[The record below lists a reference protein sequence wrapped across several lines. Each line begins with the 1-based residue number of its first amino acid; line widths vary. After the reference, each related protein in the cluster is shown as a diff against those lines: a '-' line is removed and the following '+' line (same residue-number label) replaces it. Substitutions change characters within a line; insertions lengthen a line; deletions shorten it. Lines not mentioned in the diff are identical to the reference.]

1 MSHHFRIRSAALVKA
16 GAFAGLLAILIVG
29 TADAHVVKSFGSYS
43 VALGW
48 AHEPTYV
55 GAANAVQVIVKDA
68 KGTPVTDIPD
78 GDLKVVV
85 SISGQTSSSL
95 PLNNAFDSDTGL
107 GIPGDYEAPIA
118 PTVPGDY
125 TFHLTGKIHGTAVDE
140 TATSSDATF
149 NSVVDSSTVDFPS
162 KLPSISDIAT
172 RLDRIDA
179 RTSASP
185 APAAVASPA
194 TDAAGAAAQSAAN
207 AAATAASAANNAAVS
222 AQSNATTALQVGVL
236 VGAIGIVLGAVALFV
251 STRRRSGAA

>member
-1 MSHHFRIRSAALVKA
+1 MFRRHRLRSATSVTAIAAASLLLFLVA
-16 GAFAGLLAILIVG
+16 G
-29 TADAHVVKSFGSYS
+29 TAQAHVVKSFGTYS

-68 KGTPVTDIPD
+68 KGAPVTDIPD
-78 GDLKVVV
+78 GDLTVVV
-85 SISGQTSSSL
+85 SISGQTSSPLSL
-95 PLNNAFDSDTGL
+95 DNAFDSDTGL

-125 TFHLTGKIHGTAVDE
+125 TFHLAGTIHGTVVDE

-162 KLPSISDIAT
+162 KLPSISDIVT

-179 RTSASP
+179 RTSAAPASA
-185 APAAVASPA
+185 APAAVASPGP
-194 TDAAGAAAQSAAN
+194 DAAAAAQSAQS
-207 AAATAASAANNAAVS
+207 AAAAASAAATS
-222 AQSNATTALQVGVL
+222 AEGDATTALQAGVL
-236 VGAIGIVLGAVALFV
+236 VGAIGIVLGAVALFMAV
-251 STRRRSGAA
+251 RRRPGTA